1 MNDPYVVL
9 GVSPDASD
17 EEIKKAYRQLAR
29 KYHPD
34 KYQDSDL
41 ADLAGEKMK
50 EVNAA
55 YEEIKKRRESG
66 SNGGAY
72 GTSGGA
78 YGTSGGN
85 GYGGHGHGYGS
96 GYGGY
101 GSGRSSSADPR
112 YADIRRMLNAGDI
125 SGAEAA
131 LLQVHEGDR
140 AAEWNFLMGCV
151 MVRRSNYVDAQK
163 YFNTACSID
172 PYNNEY
178 RAAQNELRRRAG
190 GYGGGYRTTQSSG
203 GCSVCDICGSLMCAD
218 CCCECLGGDLIS
230 CC

>member
-34 KYQDSDL
+34 KYRDSDL

-55 YEEIKKRRESG
+55 YEEIKKLREA
-66 SNGGAY
+66 GAK
-72 GTSGGA
+72 
-78 YGTSGGN
+78 
-85 GYGGHGHGYGS
+85 GYGGS
-96 GYGGY
+96 YGGSQY
-101 GSGRSSSADPR
+101 GGRTGNTGGYNGGYSGGYSGQSSSDPK
-112 YADIRRMLNAGDI
+112 YANIRRMLNTGDI
-125 SGAEAA
+125 MGAEQA
-131 LLQVHEGDR
+131 LNSVHEGDR
-140 AAEWNFLMGCV
+140 GAEWNFLMGCV
-151 MVRRSNYVDAQK
+151 MVRRSNFVDAQRF
-163 YFNTACSID
+163 FNIACSID